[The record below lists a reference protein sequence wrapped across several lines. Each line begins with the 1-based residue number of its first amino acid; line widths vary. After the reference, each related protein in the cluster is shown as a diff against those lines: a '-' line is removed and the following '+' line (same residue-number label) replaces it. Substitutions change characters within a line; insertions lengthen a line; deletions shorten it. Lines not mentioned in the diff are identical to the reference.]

1 MLSFI
6 KHNFD
11 SIDGIGIYPM
21 IAILIF
27 FPIFIFAVAY
37 VFVLKKKYFNENA
50 NLPFEDDEMSQ
61 INSKLEP

>member
-37 VFVLKKKYFNENA
+37 VIVLKKKYFTENA
-50 NLPFEDDEMSQ
+50 NLPFDDEDD
-61 INSKLEP
+61 NLLNN